1 MNGGPNT
8 NKSVTLIGV
17 HSRGIAPQTHEIVTL
32 GAHYFPRPLLLTLTR
47 MASLNGKPPCSHLH
61 AQESGVYQ

>member
-17 HSRGIAPQTHEIVTL
+17 HTRGIAPQTHEIVTL
-32 GAHYFPRPLLLTLTR
+32 GAHYFPRPLLLTDK
-47 MASLNGKPPCSHLH
+47 NGKL
-61 AQESGVYQ
+61 EW

>member
-8 NKSVTLIGV
+8 VTLIGV
-17 HSRGIAPQTHEIVTL
+17 HSRGIAPQTHENLIVTL